1 MPPALDVEEIE
12 CDIDEDF
19 DNEKF
24 TGKMINNSFINK
36 LKDFSSF
43 NPSGNKG
50 REKISNSQNIQRN
63 SEEGAGGSGEPV
75 SSASKGSGSIVLISG
90 RGQDMMPPESM
101 RKLDIVVESPV
112 NHLLESSSPLLL

>member
-1 MPPALDVEEIE
+1 MEEIE
-12 CDIDEDF
+12 CNIDEDF

-63 SEEGAGGSGEPV
+63 SEEAGAAGGSGEPA
-75 SSASKGSGSIVLISG
+75 SSASKHSGSIFLISG
-90 RGQDMMPPESM
+90 RGHDLVPPESM
-101 RKLDIVVESPV
+101 RKLDVVVDSPV
-112 NHLLESSSPLLL
+112 NHLIESSSPL